1 MTGAGK
7 GSTPRPVNPTIYGS
21 NYNDIFKKTNAK
33 TNQRRRIQAVCR
45 KTKAQTLGATNH
57 RHIQIDIR
65 NLPADTEAIEA

>member
-1 MTGAGK
+1 MGAGK
-7 GSTPRPVNPTIYGS
+7 GDPPRPVDPTIYG
-21 NYNDIFKKTNAK
+21 NTTTTYLEKTNAK